1 MFNNLNCNSDKLP
14 QPKSVLIPL
23 KEHQKTAFTAMNKIE
38 DNGCVVHKDLIIE
51 TTLGILADIPG
62 SGKSMMII
70 ALIANCVN
78 AKFHKRVHYGSPFV
92 CLKDTN
98 QDHSIKTNLILVPNK
113 LVLQWKNY
121 FMFCPSMKV
130 YSISTKKDLINLK
143 SLNDYDVLICSDSKY
158 KFLYEKYQSIKWSRL
173 IIDEIDSIKLPSVIS
188 WNANFIWLI
197 TSYPDNLLFT
207 NKNFMRMIFK
217 NITNYIFNFL
227 IVRND
232 TDFINLSLN
241 LPKLNQNIIKCK
253 TPKEL
258 TLVQNY
264 VSQEVKDMLNANN
277 INQAILKLN
286 CNINTNKNIF
296 QIITKNLSE
305 ELHNKN
311 LEYDYYVNLIG
322 NDNKIQEIITNIK
335 LKIQQIKTKLDSI
348 KKRIYL
354 LNDDYCP
361 ICLDKYVNPTV
372 NKCCN
377 NVFCFKCIITTL
389 NNQGCCPYCRE
400 PLNIGELTVIDN
412 NQQKI
417 NQMKNENQVLSK
429 NENLLKLL
437 QNSPISKFM
446 IFSNYLETFYNIQ
459 EYLDSHKI
467 KYGILSGSEKI
478 IKKNINLFEK
488 GKINVL
494 MSNLN
499 NQGLDL
505 HMVTDIIIYHKLK
518 EDIEDNVISRGHR
531 LGRTKPL
538 NVHYL
543 YYDNEYDDITI

>member
-23 KEHQKTAFTAMNKIE
+23 KEHQKTAFTAMTKIE
-38 DNGCVVHKDLIIE
+38 NNGCVVHKDLIIE
-51 TTLGILADIPG
+51 TTLGILSDIPG
-62 SGKSMMII
+62 SGKSLMII
-70 ALIANCVN
+70 ALIANN
-78 AKFHKRVHYGSPFV
+78 ISAKFHKRVHYGSPFV

-98 QDHSIKTNLILVPNK
+98 QEHYIETNLILVPNK

-121 FMFCPSMKV
+121 FKFCPSLKI
-130 YSISTKKDLINLK
+130 YSISTKKDLVNLK
-143 SLNDYDVLICSDSKY
+143 NINDYDVLICSDVKY
-158 KFLYEKYQSIKWSRL
+158 KFLYEKYQYIKWSRL
-173 IIDEIDSIKLPSVIS
+173 IIDEIDSIKLPSIIS

-197 TSYPDNLLFT
+197 TSYPENLLFT

-227 IVRND
+227 IVRNQ
-232 TDFINLSLN
+232 TNFINLSLN

-258 TLVQNY
+258 SLVQNY
-264 VSQEVKDMLNANN
+264 VSQEIKDMLNANN

-286 CNINTNKNIF
+286 CNVNTNKNIF
-296 QIITKNLSE
+296 QIITKNLKE

-311 LEYDYYVNLIG
+311 LEYDYYKNLIT
-322 NDNKIQEIITNIK
+322 NDSKVKKIINEIEE
-335 LKIQQIKTKLDSI
+335 KINQIKIKLDSI
-348 KKRIYL
+348 KSKIYL

-361 ICLDKYVNPTV
+361 ICLDKYVKPTV

-377 NVFCFKCIITTL
+377 NVFCFKCIVTAL
-389 NNQGCCPYCRE
+389 NTQGCCPFCRE
-400 PLNIGELTVIDN
+400 KMTLGQLTVIDN
-412 NQQKI
+412 NSNI
-417 NQMKNENQVLSK
+417 IENKKKEITLSK
-429 NENLLKLL
+429 NENLLKLIR
-437 QNSPISKFM
+437 NSKNSKFL
-446 IFSNYLETFYNIQ
+446 IFSNYLETFDNIKD
-459 EYLDSHKI
+459 YLDTNKI
-467 KYGILSGSEKI
+467 KYGILSGSDKN

-505 HMVTDIIIYHKLK
+505 HMVSDIIIYHKLN
-518 EDIEDNVISRGHR
+518 EEVEDNVISRAQR
-531 LGRTKPL
+531 LGRTIPL

-543 YYDNEYDDITI
+543 YYDNEIDNITI